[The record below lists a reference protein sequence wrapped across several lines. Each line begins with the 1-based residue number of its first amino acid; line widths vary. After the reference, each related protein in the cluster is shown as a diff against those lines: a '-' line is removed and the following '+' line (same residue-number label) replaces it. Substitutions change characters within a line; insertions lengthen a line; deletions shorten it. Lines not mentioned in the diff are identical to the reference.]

1 MFQRAKTENNKGCA
15 TFSPHAPL
23 SPAEALERAKQT
35 GDWSAVHPDVVEQQR
50 RAIQLLT
57 ISEVPGRVIDSS
69 VGIVFGDYAFAYG
82 AIYEEL
88 AGLLRNIGGSGRS
101 TKTHTMLQ
109 EARETVLGQMREQA
123 LLLGADAVVGV
134 RLDFEEFTGANQR
147 GILVVT
153 GLGTAVRLR
162 SLDSLA

>member
-1 MFQRAKTENNKGCA
+1 MRDDVGRQVAIDQDIAAGVR
-15 TFSPHAPL
+15 PP
-23 SPAEALERAKQT
+23 ERQ
-35 GDWSAVHPDVVEQQR
+35 VEQQR

-123 LLLGADAVVGV
+123 LLLGAD
-134 RLDFEEFTGANQR
+134 FTMVDLPCQHMVAQAKPAETAALIRDMLGR
-147 GILVVT
+147 G
-153 GLGTAVRLR
+153 
-162 SLDSLA
+162 